1 MITGNIRGLNPGI
14 HYSKIEYLKDLAF
27 DRKACII
34 SLTESH
40 LSKEISNEELKFENW
55 TITRADRNGR
65 YGGGVMNIVRDNLTI
80 SDEKSG
86 SDSMTEYLCTY
97 I

>member
-14 HYSKIEYLKDLAF
+14 HYSKIEYLKDLAY
-27 DRKACII
+27 DKKACII

-40 LSKEISNEELKFENW
+40 LSKESFVSKVSLGRVS
-55 TITRADRNGR
+55 IT
-65 YGGGVMNIVRDNLTI
+65 LTK
-80 SDEKSG
+80 SDDLGES
-86 SDSMTEYLCTY
+86 